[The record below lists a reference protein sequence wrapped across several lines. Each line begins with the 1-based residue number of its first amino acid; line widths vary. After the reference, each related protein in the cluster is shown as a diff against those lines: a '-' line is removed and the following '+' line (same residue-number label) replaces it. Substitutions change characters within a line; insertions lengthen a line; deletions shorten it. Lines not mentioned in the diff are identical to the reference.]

1 MIDINLLQELL
12 IIAIA
17 VSVIAVAFI
26 QKTKGI
32 FKKSKWIN
40 LYSFVVNMVLGIIF
54 CMSFTEANI
63 INSLWVG
70 LFSFLG
76 ADTLYKSLEGKLS
89 SFKDIVNKREEIV
102 VIPRGDE

>member
-1 MIDINLLQELL
+1 MLNMTLLQELL

-32 FKKSKWIN
+32 FKNSKWVN
-40 LYSFVVNMVLGIIF
+40 PYSFVVNIVLGIVF
-54 CMSFTEANI
+54 CLTFTEVSI
-63 INSLWVG
+63 VNSLWVG
-70 LFSFLG
+70 GFSFLG

-89 SFKDIVNKREEIV
+89 SFKDIAAKKIE
-102 VIPRGDE
+102 VIQRGDK

>member
-26 QKTKGI
+26 QKTKGM
-32 FKKSKWIN
+32 FKKSKWVN
-40 LYSFVVNMVLGIIF
+40 PYSFVVNMVLGIIF
-54 CMSFTEANI
+54 CLSFTEASI

-70 LFSFLG
+70 LFSYIG

-102 VIPRGDE
+102 VIQRGDK

>member
-40 LYSFVVNMVLGIIF
+40 PYSLVVNMVLGIVF
-54 CMSFTEANI
+54 CLTFTEASVL
-63 INSLWVG
+63 NSLWVG
-70 LFSFLG
+70 LFSYIG

-89 SFKDIVNKREEIV
+89 SFKDIVEKKEEII

>member
-1 MIDINLLQELL
+1 MLDINLLQELL

-26 QKTKGI
+26 QKTKGM
-32 FKKSKWIN
+32 FKKSKWVN
-40 LYSFVVNMVLGIIF
+40 PYSFAVNMVLGIVF
-54 CMSFTEANI
+54 CLTFTEASI

-70 LFSFLG
+70 LFSYIG
-76 ADTLYKSLEGKLS
+76 ADTLYKSLEGKLA
-89 SFKDIVNKREEIV
+89 SFKDIVEKKEEVV